1 MMSTPVKF
9 LLSYTRKYY
18 AKILLAVVFMLVSSG
33 LNVLPPYLFKTV
45 VDDVLISKDM
55 FMLNMICIAIVVIFG
70 LKAVTTYYQR
80 YLMNDAG
87 QSAVMDIRIA
97 LYDHMQRM
105 SLKKIYASRIGELM
119 SRITGDVATL
129 QNIVTST
136 FVDLVFNFLTFLGM
150 FGFIIYLNWRLTCII
165 VLVLPVVGFM
175 LSFASKK
182 LRKAGHNVQEHLAD
196 ITATAQE
203 AFSAIRVVRS
213 FATEDMELERFT
225 KANYENFKALMQA
238 VSIQGILAGVIEVF
252 LIGALA
258 VVFWIGGQNVID
270 GAVTPGELISFV
282 GYIAFMVQP
291 IRSVMNQMSVLQT
304 GIASAERVHEIL
316 MTPVEDSGG
325 GGRAAVSGASCLCV
339 DEAGE
344 ASESEHSSK
353 DSGRVSENVHPCND
367 SASVSESEH
376 SRNGSANASESEHP
390 REDSGSISE
399 SEHSSNDSAS
409 VSENVHPR
417 VDTGRISGAVRFE
430 NVHFSYDSQ
439 EVLKGIDLDVKAG
452 EKIAIVGATG
462 SGKSTIADLIPRFYD
477 PTEGR
482 ILIDGKDIRTFSLRS
497 LRTQIGIVPQECV
510 LMKGSIAFNIAY
522 GLENI
527 DMQRVIDAAEIA
539 DIRSFIESLPDKYD
553 SEVGERGVTL
563 SGGQRQR
570 IAIARA
576 VIRDPRILILDE
588 ATSSLDIAVERAVQK
603 AINQAMTG
611 RTSFII
617 AHRLTTIREADR
629 IFVLEGGKFTQSGTH
644 EELLRSGGLYADLY
658 RMQFGQ
664 D

>member
-1 MMSTPVKF
+1 MNTPIRF

-18 AKILLAVVFMLVSSG
+18 VKILLAVLFMIASSG

-45 VDDVLISKDM
+45 VDDVLIRKDI
-55 FMLNMICIAIVVIFG
+55 FMLNVICVSLVLIFG
-70 LKAVTTYYQR
+70 LKAITTYYQR
-80 YLMNDAG
+80 YLMNEAG
-87 QSAVMDIRIA
+87 QSAVMDIRVA

-105 SLKKIYASRIGELM
+105 SLTRIYASRIGELM

-129 QNIVTST
+129 QSIVTST
-136 FVDLVFNFLTFLGM
+136 FVDLIFNLLTFLGM
-150 FGFIIYLNWRLTCII
+150 FAFIIYLNWRLTCLIVI
-165 VLVLPVVGFM
+165 VLPFVGLM
-175 LSFASKK
+175 LSFASKR
-182 LRKAGHNVQEHLAD
+182 LRQAGHNVQEHLAD

-203 AFSAIRVVRS
+203 AFSAIRVVRA
-213 FATEDMELERFT
+213 FATEDMELERFS
-225 KANYENFKALMQA
+225 KANSENFKALLQA

-252 LIGALA
+252 LIAALA
-258 VVFWIGGQNVID
+258 VVFWFGGQNVID
-270 GAVTPGELISFV
+270 GRLTPGELISFI

-291 IRSVMNQMSVLQT
+291 IRSVMNQMSTLQT

-316 MTPVEDSGG
+316 MTPAESTQYSEGINP
-325 GGRAAVSGASCLCV
+325 GRL
-339 DEAGE
+339 
-344 ASESEHSSK
+344 
-353 DSGRVSENVHPCND
+353 
-367 SASVSESEH
+367 
-376 SRNGSANASESEHP
+376 
-390 REDSGSISE
+390 
-399 SEHSSNDSAS
+399 
-409 VSENVHPR
+409 
-417 VDTGRISGAVRFE
+417 SGAVKFE
-430 NVHFSYDSQ
+430 NVHFSYTPQQ

-477 PTEGR
+477 PTAGR
-482 ILIDGKDIRTFSLRS
+482 ILIDGQDIKTLSLRH

-510 LMKGSIAFNIAY
+510 LMKGTIAFNIAY
-522 GLENI
+522 GLESI
-527 DMQRVIDAAEIA
+527 DMQKVIEAAEIA
-539 DIRSFIESLPDKYD
+539 DIRSFIESLPDKYE

-603 AINQAMTG
+603 AINRAMTG

-629 IFVLEGGKFTQSGTH
+629 ILVLEDGRFTQSGTH
-644 EELLRSGGLYADLY
+644 DELLRAGGLYADLY
-658 RMQFGQ
+658 RMQFGEE
-664 D
+664 

>member
-1 MMSTPVKF
+1 MSTPVKF

-18 AKILLAVVFMLVSSG
+18 AKILLAVFFMLASSA

-45 VDDVLISKDM
+45 VDDVLISRDT
-55 FMLNMICIAIVVIFG
+55 FMLNVICVALVVIFG

-80 YLMNDAG
+80 YLMNEAG

-105 SLKKIYASRIGELM
+105 SLKKFYASRIGELM

-136 FVDLVFNFLTFLGM
+136 VVDLVFNFLTFVGM
-150 FGFIIYLNWRLTCII
+150 FAFIVYLNWRLTCLI
-165 VLVLPVVGFM
+165 VVVLPVVGAM

-182 LRKAGHNVQEHLAD
+182 LRRAGHNVQEHLAD

-203 AFSAIRVVRS
+203 AFSAVRVVRS
-213 FATEDMELERFT
+213 FATEDLELARFR
-225 KANYENFKALMQA
+225 KANAENFDALLQA
-238 VSIQGILAGVIEVF
+238 VSIQGVLAGVIEVF

-258 VVFWIGGQNVID
+258 VVFWVGGRSVIGGD
-270 GAVTPGELISFV
+270 STPGELVSFV

-291 IRSVMNQMSVLQT
+291 IRSVMNQMSTLQT
-304 GIASAERVHEIL
+304 GIASAERVYEIL
-316 MTPVEDSGG
+316 ETPAESSQEDEG
-325 GGRAAVSGASCLCV
+325 V
-339 DEAGE
+339 D
-344 ASESEHSSK
+344 
-353 DSGRVSENVHPCND
+353 P
-367 SASVSESEH
+367 
-376 SRNGSANASESEHP
+376 
-390 REDSGSISE
+390 
-399 SEHSSNDSAS
+399 
-409 VSENVHPR
+409 
-417 VDTGRISGAVRFE
+417 GRISGAVRFE
-430 NVHFSYDSQ
+430 GVHFSYGAGE
-439 EVLKGIDLDVKAG
+439 EVLRGIDLDVRAG

-477 PTEGR
+477 PTAGR
-482 ILIDGKDIRTFSLRS
+482 ILIDGQDIRTLSLRK

-510 LMKGSIAFNIAY
+510 LMKGTIAFNIAY

-527 DMQRVIDAAEIA
+527 DMEKVIEASEIA
-539 DIRSFIESLPDKYD
+539 DIRSFIETLPGKYD

-603 AINQAMTG
+603 AINQAMRG

-629 IFVLEGGKFTQSGTH
+629 ILVLEGGKFTQSGTH
-644 EELLRSGGLYADLY
+644 EELLRAGGLYADLY
-658 RMQFGQ
+658 RMQQ
-664 D
+664 L